1 MVVFRLISYGIY
13 TSHSTCE
20 IRHSLEKNDVLEFS
34 IRLLSNP
41 SEWIPLSITHIND
54 NTTSNCRRGY
64 CVQDTDTLISNIGYN
79 HKDYKPYS
87 RRNIQI
93 CGFPLNDSIQL
104 RWLMSST
111 ISTQNRPYE
120 DKWSLDDIQVK
131 LTTPNHS
138 KLLMAEIF
146 DESSLK

>member
-1 MVVFRLISYGIY
+1 M
-13 TSHSTCE
+13 
-20 IRHSLEKNDVLEFS
+20 EFS

-64 CVQDTDTLISNIGYN
+64 CVQDTDILSSVPGTV
-79 HKDYKPYS
+79 YKPYS

-111 ISTQNRPYE
+111 IGPRNSPYE

-138 KLLMAEIF
+138 KLLMEEIF

>member
-1 MVVFRLISYGIY
+1 MQDHDILISYPGGV
-13 TSHSTCE
+13 S
-20 IRHSLEKNDVLEFS
+20 
-34 IRLLSNP
+34 
-41 SEWIPLSITHIND
+41 
-54 NTTSNCRRGY
+54 
-64 CVQDTDTLISNIGYN
+64 
-79 HKDYKPYS
+79 YKPYS

-111 ISTQNRPYE
+111 IVVRSSPYE
-120 DKWSLDDIQVK
+120 DKWSLDDVQVK

-138 KLLMAEIF
+138 KLLMEEIF